1 MVNPS
6 FLEQPVLLSELI
18 EPDLFTELCT
28 GYADLYRVGIKVFD
42 REGNKIVDVA
52 RGTRLSSWLFDFPEA
67 KRAITA
73 FVGRLKRES
82 VDVGEHL
89 FVDDAASGSRFLLL
103 PIVYDFEV
111 LGKLVCGPYVPA
123 NADEDFL
130 PTFDLGEGFDPER
143 FRTLR
148 GRLRRLSDE
157 AMRTR
162 MDLLIRSVDALCH
175 AGYRALLTSN
185 MHLESITASYEDLQ
199 RAHNELERKNLTLE
213 ATNTRLLELDELK
226 SNFLATVSHELR
238 TPLTS
243 VIGYSEMLLEN
254 LAGPLNDEQREYVQT
269 IMERGESLLQ
279 LISGILDISKIER
292 GTSDISREPVEAET
306 LVENALSSVR
316 PQARKGDVELVA
328 RIEPHLPVAHLDRY
342 KVRQALINL
351 LGNAVKFTPAGG
363 RVEVRVQM
371 ATFDGRRAMRFVVHD
386 TGIGIPED
394 QLDDIWSAFHQ
405 VDNTSTRE
413 YGGTG
418 LGLSIVKS
426 FIEAH
431 GGDVA
436 VKSTLG
442 GGATFSFV
450 LPVEKAAHR
459 PTPYVEE

>member
-1 MVNPS
+1 MNAS
-6 FLEQPVLLSELI
+6 FLEQPILLSELI
-18 EPDLFTELCT
+18 EPDLFTELVT

-52 RGTRLSSWLFDFPEA
+52 RGTRLSSWLFDFPVA
-67 KRAITA
+67 KRAITD
-73 FVGRLKRES
+73 FVSRLKRED

-89 FVDDAASGSRFLLL
+89 FVDDPASGSRFLVL

-111 LGKLVCGPYVPA
+111 LGKLVCGPYVPSD
-123 NADEDFL
+123 ADDDFV
-130 PTFDLGEGFDPER
+130 PEMDLGDAFDPER
-143 FRTLR
+143 FKKLR
-148 GRLRRLSDE
+148 GRLRRLTDD

-162 MDLLIRSVDALCH
+162 MNLLIRSVDALCH

-185 MHLESITASYEDLQ
+185 MHLESITESYEDLQ
-199 RAHNELERKNLTLE
+199 RAHEKLEQKNQTLE
-213 ATNTRLLELDELK
+213 ATNQKLLELDELK

-254 LAGPLNDEQREYVQT
+254 LAGPLNDEQREYVST

-292 GTSDISREPVEAET
+292 GGHDITREPVEAET
-306 LVENALSSVR
+306 LIENALSSVR
-316 PQARKGDVELVA
+316 PQARKGDVLLVV

-351 LGNAVKFTPAGG
+351 LGNAVKFTSAGG
-363 RVEVRVQM
+363 TVTVRARM
-371 ATFDGRRAMRFVVHD
+371 DNLDGRRAVRFIVKD
-386 TGIGIPED
+386 TGIGIPND
-394 QLDDIWSAFHQ
+394 QLSDIWTAFHQ

-426 FIEAH
+426 FVEAH
-431 GGDVA
+431 GGEVA
-436 VKSTLG
+436 VESVVG
-442 GGATFSFV
+442 EGSVFSFV
-450 LPVEKAAHR
+450 LPMEAEAAT
-459 PTPYVEE
+459 PAPYVGE